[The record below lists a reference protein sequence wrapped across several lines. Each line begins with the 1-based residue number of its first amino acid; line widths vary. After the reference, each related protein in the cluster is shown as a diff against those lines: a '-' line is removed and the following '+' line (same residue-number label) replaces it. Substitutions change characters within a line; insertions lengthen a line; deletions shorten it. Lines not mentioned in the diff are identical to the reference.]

1 LEKNKKLT
9 SAALIVM
16 SSIVVSRITGFLREM
31 LVPNLIGVNEEGDAY
46 TIAFRI
52 TGLMYDMLVGGAVSA
67 ALIPILSGYI
77 AKDDEETGWK
87 VVGTFINVVI
97 VAMVIACFLGIF
109 FAPQLVSLIA
119 VGFETDAQK
128 QLTIDLIRILFPSVA
143 FLMMAGLCN
152 GVLNSYNRFAA
163 AAYGPSL
170 YNIGSALSII
180 VFSSS
185 KWGVRGVAFG
195 VMASSLIYF
204 LFQLSFAVKNLKFY
218 RFRFYLKHQGSRKLF
233 KLAVPS
239 LISSATVQINAVIT
253 GTFATLFGVG
263 GATALNIG
271 DRTWQLPY
279 GVFAQGMGIAMLP
292 SLSSNIARGEVDEY
306 KSTLM
311 KGIKTVLFFTIPSGV
326 GFIVLREPVI
336 RTIFKFTN
344 RFDEGAVSVAGNV
357 LMFFSI
363 ALLSQSIVTIIN
375 RAFYAINDTLTPL
388 LIGGSTI
395 IINILLSLVFYNFT
409 GLGVAGMALAY
420 SLASALNAF
429 LLLSI
434 LSKKMKGIYLD
445 RLLKFLLKVVPSA
458 LIMGMVLFIA
468 NTYFALDTGTKVM
481 QLFNLLYQIVLGALI
496 YFAAV
501 LALRVEEALHFKD
514 LVLSKLIK
522 TVKK

>member
-1 LEKNKKLT
+1 MEKNKKLT

-218 RFRFYLKHQGSRKLF
+218 RFRFYLKHQAQGS
-233 KLAVPS
+233 
-239 LISSATVQINAVIT
+239 SSS
-253 GTFATLFGVG
+253 
-263 GATALNIG
+263 
-271 DRTWQLPY
+271 LPY
-279 GVFAQGMGIAMLP
+279 
-292 SLSSNIARGEVDEY
+292 
-306 KSTLM
+306 
-311 KGIKTVLFFTIPSGV
+311 
-326 GFIVLREPVI
+326 
-336 RTIFKFTN
+336 
-344 RFDEGAVSVAGNV
+344 
-357 LMFFSI
+357 
-363 ALLSQSIVTIIN
+363 LL
-375 RAFYAINDTLTPL
+375 
-388 LIGGSTI
+388 
-395 IINILLSLVFYNFT
+395 
-409 GLGVAGMALAY
+409 
-420 SLASALNAF
+420 
-429 LLLSI
+429 
-434 LSKKMKGIYLD
+434 
-445 RLLKFLLKVVPSA
+445 
-458 LIMGMVLFIA
+458 
-468 NTYFALDTGTKVM
+468 
-481 QLFNLLYQIVLGALI
+481 
-496 YFAAV
+496 
-501 LALRVEEALHFKD
+501 
-514 LVLSKLIK
+514 
-522 TVKK
+522 